1 MIYKELEKI
10 LIEEKTKGSLNSYI
24 LNLLKEYLQV
34 YVLYYIYTNSKY
46 NKNLIFTGGTCLRH
60 FYNLP
65 RLSEDLDLD
74 FQESF
79 DSQILLYDLEGYFKK
94 RYKFNEIK
102 LAMKQCGSQIVLKF
116 PVLHKLGLAKES
128 ESNLLY
134 VKLDLSKNPS
144 KHFDLQTTSKSIYGF
159 NFVAKHYDLPS
170 LMSGKI
176 HAILIRKRFK
186 GADNT
191 EVVRGRDYFD
201 LLWFLKNSVKPNLKR
216 LSEMLNIDVNIDFIE
231 KQLDLKVKELI
242 TRHKSFFKS
251 DLIPLISNSDFIKI
265 YVDNYYEE
273 YLRSKKQLSKN
284 NIQ

>member
-1 MIYKELEKI
+1 MIYRELEKI
-10 LIEEKTKGSLNSYI
+10 IIEEKAKGSLSSYI
-24 LNLLKEYLQV
+24 LNSLKEYLQV
-34 YVLYYIYTNSKY
+34 YVLYYIYTNSRY

-79 DSQILLYDLEGYFKK
+79 DSLILLDDLEEYFKK

-102 LAMKQCGSQIVLKF
+102 LALKQRGNQIVLKF
-116 PVLHKLGLAKES
+116 PVLHRLGLVKES

-144 KHFDLQTTSKSIYGF
+144 KYFDLQTSSKSIYGF
-159 NFVAKHYDLPS
+159 NFAAKHYDLPS

-191 EVVRGRDYFD
+191 EAVRGRDYFD

-216 LSEMLNIDVNIDFIE
+216 LSEMLNIDINIDFIE
-231 KQLDLKVKELI
+231 KP
-242 TRHKSFFKS
+242 F
-251 DLIPLISNSDFIKI
+251 
-265 YVDNYYEE
+265 
-273 YLRSKKQLSKN
+273 
-284 NIQ
+284 

>member
-10 LIEEKTKGSLNSYI
+10 LIEEKTKGSLYSYT

-65 RLSEDLDLD
+65 RLSEDLDFD

-79 DSQILLYDLEGYFKK
+79 DSQILLLDLEEYFKK

-102 LAMKQCGSQIVLKF
+102 LAVKQRGNQIVLKF
-116 PVLHKLGLAKES
+116 PVLHKLGLAKDN

-134 VKLDLSKNPS
+134 VKLDFSKNPS
-144 KHFDLQTTSKSIYGF
+144 KYFDLQTTSKSIYGF
-159 NFVAKHYDLPS
+159 NFAAKHYDLLS

-176 HAILIRKRFK
+176 HAILIRKK
-186 GADNT
+186 
-191 EVVRGRDYFD
+191 GRDYFD

-216 LSEMLNIDVNIDFIE
+216 LSEMLNIDADIDFTK
-231 KQLDLKVKELI
+231 KQLDLKVEELI
-242 TRHKSFFKS
+242 TKHKSYFES
-251 DLIPLISNSDFIKI
+251 ELIPLISNPDFIKI

-273 YLRSKKQLSKN
+273 YLRFPLKEFIMKGE
-284 NIQ
+284 